1 MQAQR
6 VAFFLWRAEK
16 SLVLSPVF
24 SFWKRPSNA
33 CFNRLSDVSMRF
45 VLCLVFVFMSGCAS
59 QTRSAVNSLDRQ
71 SPSYTSDTCLQAA
84 QLADLHD
91 DIKQTRVISTPLV
104 FLASGGSALLLVLA
118 TNMGLDALDRFDA
131 SHVFVSCGGVETPAF
146 NIAEEVV
153 LGAGFNLF
161 TQSFRVGGN

>member
-1 MQAQR
+1 MAWCFYQFADFGKTPPM
-6 VAFFLWRAEK
+6 VALT
-16 SLVLSPVF
+16 LS
-24 SFWKRPSNA
+24 
-33 CFNRLSDVSMRF
+33 SDVSMRF
-45 VLCLVFVFMSGCAS
+45 VLCLVLVFISGCAS

-71 SPSYTSDTCLQAA
+71 SPSYAADACRQAA

-104 FLASGGSALLLVLA
+104 LLASGGSALLLVLA

-131 SHVFVSCGGVETPAF
+131 SHVFVSCGGLETPAF

-161 TQSFRVGGN
+161 TQSLRVGGN